1 MGPDDES
8 DSDPDLTPP
17 PHNLGAGAER
27 AWRHADKV
35 EVRLR
40 EKFDAVAG
48 ELRGRV
54 DELRSDLDQRV
65 DTLDGRVSR
74 QEANMQELR
83 GQDGK
88 GGIVESFK
96 SAIAD
101 VVVVRRTMTTQAIS
115 LVVIVLGAAFVLY
128 SRLATMEAKLELLT
142 HPVTQVPMPVV
153 VPMPQSPPPPHP

>member
-1 MGPDDES
+1 MGSDDET
-8 DSDPDLTPP
+8 SDPDLTPP

-40 EKFDAVAG
+40 EKVDDLAG
-48 ELRGRV
+48 ELRGRI
-54 DELRSDLDQRV
+54 DEMRKDLDERV
-65 DTLDGRVSR
+65 EALDHRVARS
-74 QEANMQELR
+74 EANMQELR

-88 GGIVESFK
+88 GGIVESVK

-101 VVVVRRTMTTQAIS
+101 VVAVRRTMTTQAVS

-128 SRLATMEAKLELLT
+128 SRLATMEAKLEVLT
-142 HPVTQVPMPVV
+142 HPPAPVMTQVPVPVL
-153 VPMPQSPPPPHP
+153 VPAPSPHP